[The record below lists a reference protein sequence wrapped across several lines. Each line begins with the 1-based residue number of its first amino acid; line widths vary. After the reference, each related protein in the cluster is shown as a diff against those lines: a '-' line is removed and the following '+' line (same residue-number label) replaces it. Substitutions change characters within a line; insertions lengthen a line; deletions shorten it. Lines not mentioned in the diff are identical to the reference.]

1 MKETPMKIEDA
12 LSAVI
17 VVIIL
22 AGCSQ
27 INNDQILNGT
37 DLSANRNFYSSENKN
52 SILSPLNK
60 SKILY
65 QNYLGTIPPILTLI
79 GNDTVVL
86 PFGDPEN
93 KLEQLKNEYTVFD
106 NLDLSPMV
114 IVESDFSVQSFPK

>member
-1 MKETPMKIEDA
+1 MKIEDA